1 MLNVG
6 DIKRKAYVSWV
17 MEYNP
22 IDEDGNEVRE
32 PYQLTAWCQID
43 FMGTIK
49 KTEYCKRTAKE
60 EEFIDWMRNRTID
73 D

>member
-1 MLNVG
+1 
-6 DIKRKAYVSWV
+6 
-17 MEYNP
+17 
-22 IDEDGNEVRE
+22 
-32 PYQLTAWCQID
+32 
-43 FMGTIK
+43 MGTIK

>member
-1 MLNVG
+1 
-6 DIKRKAYVSWV
+6 

-43 FMGTIK
+43 FMGAIK
-49 KTEYCKRTAKE
+49 KTEYCKRTMKE